1 MSELLLGIDTSGSE
15 GSIAIGQVDASG
27 DVTQLQHRTL
37 SGRHY
42 ADDVVPQLKLLFAQA
57 HLALANFSAIVVVN
71 GPGSFTGLR
80 AGIGAAKA
88 LAEVGS
94 LPLIA
99 VSRLALLAATNAQG
113 EASTIETVAVLDAG
127 RGEYYLRLP
136 SGGESLAS
144 ADDVIRAAGSTHI
157 RTSDVK
163 VKEQL
168 ASLPVELVA
177 PPSAFDAI
185 RLAVPRFLAG
195 AFDDVATLDANYVRR
210 PYANF
215 AGPV

>member
-1 MSELLLGIDTSGSE
+1 MSELLLGIDTSGTD

-127 RGEYYLRLP
+127 RGEYYMRLP
-136 SGGESLAS
+136 PGGESLAS
-144 ADDVIRAAGSTHI
+144 AEDVIRAAGSTHLC
-157 RTSDVK
+157 TSDVK
-163 VKEQL
+163 VKGQL
-168 ASLPVELVA
+168 ASLPVEVVA